1 MASVLLELVPLL
13 GLVIMGHVIVNIIR
27 ASKAGV
33 KGKDL
38 KNKLSAFED
47 DLSILEQELDD
58 SRNRIEVLEKIATSE
73 KRDLN
78 QKFDAMSGSR

>member
-1 MASVLLELVPLL
+1 MASILLGLVPLL
-13 GLVIMGHVIVNIIR
+13 GLVVLGHVIVNIIK
-27 ASKAGV
+27 ASKAVV

-38 KNKLSAFED
+38 NDKLLAFEE

-58 SRNRIEVLEKIATSE
+58 SRHRIEVLETIVTSE

-78 QKFDAMSGSR
+78 QSFDAMSGSR

>member
-1 MASVLLELVPLL
+1 MASILLGLVPLL
-13 GLVIMGHVIVNIIR
+13 GLVVLGHVIVNIIK
-27 ASKAGV
+27 ASKTVV

-38 KNKLSAFED
+38 NDKLLAFEE

-58 SRNRIEVLEKIATSE
+58 SRHRIEVLETIVTSE

-78 QKFDAMSGSR
+78 QNFDAMSGSR

>member
-1 MASVLLELVPLL
+1 
-13 GLVIMGHVIVNIIR
+13 
-27 ASKAGV
+27 V

-38 KNKLSAFED
+38 NDKLLAFEE

-58 SRNRIEVLEKIATSE
+58 SRHRIEVLETIVTSE

-78 QKFDAMSGSR
+78 QSFDAMSGSR

>member
-1 MASVLLELVPLL
+1 
-13 GLVIMGHVIVNIIR
+13 VNIIK
-27 ASKAGV
+27 ASKTVV

-38 KNKLSAFED
+38 NDKLLAFEE

-58 SRNRIEVLEKIATSE
+58 SRHRIEVLETIVTSE

-78 QKFDAMSGSR
+78 QSFDAMSGSR

>member
-27 ASKAGV
+27 VSKTGV
-33 KGKDL
+33 KGTDL
-38 KNKLSAFED
+38 KEKLSAFED

-58 SRNRIEVLEKIATSE
+58 SRHRIEVLEKIVTSE

-78 QKFDAMSGSR
+78 QKFGAMSGSH

>member
-1 MASVLLELVPLL
+1 MASILLGLVPLL
-13 GLVIMGHVIVNIIR
+13 GLVVLGHVIVNIIK
-27 ASKAGV
+27 ASKTVV

-38 KNKLSAFED
+38 NDKLLAFEE

-58 SRNRIEVLEKIATSE
+58 SRHRIEVLETIVTSE

-78 QKFDAMSGSR
+78 QSFDAMSGSR